1 MTLNFGVNSNLS
13 LVRRFHTMEKMCQFY
28 SDSSRFFLP
37 TVKHSKRRRKR
48 TKTHV
53 FRKDRVKFVTG
64 LRHQRERDRRYHARE
79 HILVVLVS
87 CWQLF
92 FGRGARQNTRYF
104 NSHYGTVHLLAL
116 LLTRLGFDAYRYSQW
131 TNKTGT
137 KMRIT

>member
-1 MTLNFGVNSNLS
+1 MTLNFGVNCKKVSHYGKI
-13 LVRRFHTMEKMCQFY
+13 VKMCQFY

-87 CWQLF
+87 
-92 FGRGARQNTRYF
+92 
-104 NSHYGTVHLLAL
+104 
-116 LLTRLGFDAYRYSQW
+116 
-131 TNKTGT
+131 
-137 KMRIT
+137 